1 MGGMDIKAVEG
12 VERDSGHVSESD
24 EVLDFVENEKT
35 GEIEPY
41 KVEIVWQ
48 NVGKFV
54 VLHSLFLYS
63 LTYMPSM
70 SLKMWMFL
78 AFTTQYSGAGITGLT
93 TSAVRRWE
101 TRTTPSVDSSLPTWV
116 G

>member
-1 MGGMDIKAVEG
+1 MGMDIKAVEG

-41 KVEIVWQ
+41 KMEIVWQ

-54 VLHSLFLYS
+54 ILHFLFLYS
-63 LTYMPSM
+63 LIYMPAM

-78 AFTTQYSGAGITGLT
+78 LVTTQYSGAGITMGATGSGL
-93 TSAVRRWE
+93 RRL
-101 TRTTPSVDSSLPTWV
+101 TKPNCHSGSF
-116 G
+116 